1 MHTSTEI
8 LQFFALVLTM
18 GTIHYPKLEGYW
30 AQYWPF
36 STVIF
41 SCVMSRECFSLI
53 LKFLHIND
61 KKGQKQKGETRIYD
75 PLYKKCHLITSL
87 ISKFQT
93 SYNP

>member
-8 LQFFALVLTM
+8 LQFYALAITL

-30 AQYWPF
+30 AQYWP
-36 STVIF
+36 SNTVIF
-41 SCVMSRECFSLI
+41 SCVMSRDCFGLI

-61 KKGQKQKGETRIYD
+61 KKGQKQKSETGYD
-75 PLYKKCHLITSL
+75 PLYKICPLVTSL
-87 ISKFQT
+87 ISKFQA